1 MASGDLAFLVQG
13 GAATLHAGET
23 QVGVHDAK
31 VALLVPGATPTDYAL
46 YAQGDAMVSV
56 AGGLIEASGTFT
68 IQQNKS
74 ATHDVLAQTITIG
87 SGVGEV
93 SVMVPLLAAN
103 LESITGT
110 DVQVHVG
117 EVLTVEGNV
126 GLVQDMASGDLAFLV
141 QGGAATL
148 HAGETQVGVHDAKVA
163 LLVPG
168 ATPSDN
174 APSAPGVA
182 MVSLPGGLPEA
193 SGTFTI

>member
-1 MASGDLAFLVQG
+1 M
-13 GAATLHAGET
+13 
-23 QVGVHDAK
+23 
-31 VALLVPGATPTDYAL
+31 
-46 YAQGDAMVSV
+46 
-56 AGGLIEASGTFT
+56 

-141 QGGAATL
+141 KGGAAAW
-148 HAGETQVGVHDAKVA
+148 HAGVSQVELHDAKVA

-168 ATPSDN
+168 ATPTDY
-174 APSAPGVA
+174 ALYA
-182 MVSLPGGLPEA
+182 
-193 SGTFTI
+193 